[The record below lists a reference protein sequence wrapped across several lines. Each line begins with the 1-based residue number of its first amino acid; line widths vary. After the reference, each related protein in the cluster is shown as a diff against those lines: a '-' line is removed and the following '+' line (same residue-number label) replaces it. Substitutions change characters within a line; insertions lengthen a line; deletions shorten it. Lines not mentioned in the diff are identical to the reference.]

1 MAKRIPT
8 TELRLGMYINKL
20 GGSWMQHPFIRG
32 SFLLTDPDDIQRI
45 LAADI
50 TEVWIDEEKGS
61 PEPRAQ
67 SPEPGARSPEPGA
80 RSPK

>member
-50 TEVWIDEEKGS
+50 KEVWIDEEKGEPRAQS

-67 SPEPGARSPEPGA
+67 SP
-80 RSPK
+80 K